1 MEAASL
7 QRLLE
12 QAATLTP
19 QELEAQRGD
28 LEPVLEHFLR
38 ELSAGRIRAAFRDAD
53 GQWHAV
59 AWVKQGILLCFRLGQ
74 LREYGDGELWSFVDV
89 HTLPV
94 RRFRREER
102 VRIVP
107 GGSAV
112 RVGAYVAPGVICM
125 PPMYINVGAYVD
137 EGTLVDSHAL
147 VGSCAQIGRR
157 VHLSAGVQIGG
168 VLEPPAARPV
178 IVEDEA
184 FIGANSVVVEG
195 VLIRRRAVVA
205 AGVVLTATTPVYD
218 LVRERVLSG
227 TPEAPVEI
235 PEGAVVVPGV
245 RALST
250 AYARAHG
257 LGIAT
262 PLIVKYRDAR
272 TDARAALE
280 GALRQMFNP

>member
-1 MEAASL
+1 
-7 QRLLE
+7 
-12 QAATLTP
+12 
-19 QELEAQRGD
+19 
-28 LEPVLEHFLR
+28 
-38 ELSAGRIRAAFRDAD
+38 
-53 GQWHAV
+53 
-59 AWVKQGILLCFRLGQ
+59 
-74 LREYGDGELWSFVDV
+74 
-89 HTLPV
+89 
-94 RRFRREER
+94 
-102 VRIVP
+102 
-107 GGSAV
+107 
-112 RVGAYVAPGVICM
+112 
-125 PPMYINVGAYVD
+125 
-137 EGTLVDSHAL
+137 
-147 VGSCAQIGRR
+147 
-157 VHLSAGVQIGG
+157 
-168 VLEPPAARPV
+168 
-178 IVEDEA
+178 VEDEA

-250 AYARAHG
+250 TYARAHG